1 MIAIALPITLCRRIE
16 LVAESKNI
24 DFSQAVSFLLEK
36 VEAPFIL
43 SRKGGSTCPPL
54 SSDTED
60 ALTGN
65 LPLAAGKDRHSISP
79 APGQPH
85 VSIAD
90 SGAASAVGAGS
101 ICAGENAGGQDEE
114 GGAK

>member
-1 MIAIALPITLCRRIE
+1 MSNAF
-16 LVAESKNI
+16 
-24 DFSQAVSFLLEK
+24 FSTNGRVT
-36 VEAPFIL
+36 PT
-43 SRKGGSTCPPL
+43 TCPPL

-65 LPLAAGKDRHSISP
+65 VPLAAGKDRHPIFP

-101 ICAGENAGGQDEE
+101 TCAGEAAGEQDGK